1 MTRITLL
8 LLAFVVSLVA
18 CGPGEPPPPP
28 PSRDPKAAQWQDVF
42 DGTPELYVVVR
53 PQALKKDPTYGNFV
67 KVLLRVAEA
76 RGDLGITTL
85 QAADG
90 SEEVIIGINR
100 SNGADDTAMV
110 LRGVP
115 ASMDP
120 EKLNDPSGHRVF
132 TLVDGKA
139 KVHEF
144 EHYERGSITA
154 SLFVLPDR
162 TWVYTLGAARARARE
177 AFAHPFGR
185 PVPKVD
191 PDALALMR
199 IDASSPWVAN
209 MQKGQNLGP
218 VLKKLRAASL
228 ALKPGPNGLVLG
240 LQYQDEDG
248 AAWGEMQGKRLLEDI
263 ARTANDAAAQRR
275 RVPRTF
281 ELAKD
286 AKVSR
291 EGNAVL
297 VKMKVPAEILTDL
310 PNASAND
317 LPL

>member
-1 MTRITLL
+1 LIARIALL
-8 LLAFVVSLVA
+8 VAFVLALVS
-18 CGPGEPPPPP
+18 CGPSGPPPAP
-28 PSRDPKAAQWQDVF
+28 PSRDPKTAQWQDVF
-42 DGTPELYVVVR
+42 DGVPEFYVVVR

-76 RGDLGITTL
+76 RGDLGVTTL

-90 SEEVIIGINR
+90 ADEVIVGVNR

-115 ASMDP
+115 ASMDA
-120 EKLNDPSGHRVF
+120 EKLNDASGHRVF
-132 TLVDGKA
+132 TLVDGKSQ
-139 KVHEF
+139 VHEY
-144 EHYERGSITA
+144 EHYERGGAAA

-162 TWVYTLGAARARARE
+162 TWVYTLGSARARARQ

-191 PDALALMR
+191 GDALALVR
-199 IDASSPWVAN
+199 VDASTPWIGAI
-209 MQKGQNLGP
+209 QKGQNLGP
-218 VLKKLRAASL
+218 VLRKLRAASL
-228 ALKPGPNGLVLG
+228 ALKPGASGLVLS
-240 LQYQDEDG
+240 LLYQDEDG
-248 AAWGEMQGKRLLEDI
+248 AAWAEMQGKRLLEDI
-263 ARTANDAAAQRR
+263 ARTANDAAQSRR

-291 EGNAVL
+291 EGNAVV
-297 VKMKVPAEILTDL
+297 VKMTVPAQLLTDL
-310 PNASAND
+310 PTATAND